1 MIDANSLAG
10 GGHAL
15 ALIGIKVGCDIAAVL
30 GVRILASQDTGALAA
45 TLAAGASWAPALAI
59 CALYAVAMEPRLR
72 PPWRSGR
79 PIPVEL
85 MTIIGSLTIVVTVAL
100 AFLAGDATTP
110 LEDSIRTN
118 ADLWALVIFAVVVTP
133 VVEEWF
139 FRGFLYQ
146 AVSLIF
152 GEWGAVIIIGLL
164 FGLFHAP
171 QYASVP
177 AALAA
182 VTLMGLVITWMRKV
196 GGGLIPCVVF
206 HAVYNIVGVAI
217 LLASRS

>member
-1 MIDANSLAG
+1 LIDAGRLAG
-10 GGHAL
+10 GAHTL

-30 GVRILASQDTGALAA
+30 GVRTLASQDTGALAA
-45 TLAAGASWAPALAI
+45 TLSAGASWAPALAI

-72 PPWRSGR
+72 PPWRAGR
-79 PIPVEL
+79 PVPVAL
-85 MTIIGSLTIVVTVAL
+85 LTVVGSLTIVVAVAL

-110 LEDSIRTN
+110 MEDAIRTD
-118 ADLWALVIFAVVVTP
+118 ADLWAVVIFAVVVTP

-146 AVSLIF
+146 AVSLVF
-152 GEWGAVIIIGLL
+152 GEWGAVIVVGLI
-164 FGLFHAP
+164 FGLFHGP
-171 QYASVP
+171 QYAGVP

-182 VTLMGLVITWMRKV
+182 VTLMGLVTTWMRKV

-206 HAVYNIVGVAI
+206 HAAYNIVGVAI